1 MNMRKILAVLA
12 AALMLCA
19 AIPMGA
25 LSVTADGAFDFEDGT
40 VGGWLSG
47 CNIEV
52 VDDNGNKVLKWDAS
66 GDDWAN
72 VYYYGSAMV
81 SANKDYVVS
90 FRVKADRNTNINF
103 KINNNWAGDTA
114 AKTFDVST
122 EWQEYSEVINSGAC
136 TNGALLMFSSNAAK
150 ADGATYYLD
159 DISFVEY
166 VEPGTI
172 INGDFETGD
181 LSGWEK
187 HQSTAISTDAHS
199 GSYAANLKGDGG
211 WGGMLNQ
218 SFVITPGKTYVVKMW
233 VKVNA
238 NGVNIQ
244 IIDDGSTNNN
254 QVAAGGWFTATDWT
268 EKVYEFTAI
277 GNNGKI
283 NFCGGGNGIAEDV
296 LVDDITV
303 AEKVYGQVVN
313 GDFSNG
319 SEGWN
324 LSGYASVVDG
334 AIQLDNPTQYNE
346 TLSQVVEIEPNTTYE
361 ITWKSKRVSGTGA
374 FNLYVIQS
382 VSPWANLTSV
392 DGKNWMNETSGE
404 WVANSYTVNSG
415 DNTNMLLKFSTEG
428 TDPGVILLDDVV
440 VTKVIEPEQ
449 PDESIVWSVDFN
461 DGEKKFNVGE
471 VVAEGPDGSNCYKW
485 DFTGGWGSNWAGG
498 LSLDA
503 TKDYTVTMKVK
514 GSIDS
519 TMAITLMPGS
529 WATWWNG
536 PSFSVT
542 TEWQEVVL
550 AIPAGSTSFNTGIFE
565 FQGTGSEPAY
575 TLYVDDIVIS
585 EGLPELPEQSYP
597 INGDFET
604 GKVAPWENLWGSC
617 PTVEIVEGGLDSDY
631 ALHIVSGKWNHV
643 RQTAIPVEPNTWY
656 KVTAW
661 AKNTSD
667 MILLVKD
674 GGDSANLNQT
684 GMTAGEEWTEFSGVF
699 YTGDYTTII
708 ISLMGGEND
717 EVADKYGTFDN
728 VSLEVTEEPVCEHE
742 YEFECSTTCKL
753 CGEETRPEAVCVSDS
768 APCVDGLCIYC
779 GNDVLAT
786 AEHEYEITDG
796 TFATC
801 ETDGSEVYTCTK
813 CGDSYTEVIPA
824 YHNGNLEYTAAKD
837 PVDCATPGNI
847 EYYYCPG
854 CNEYFADANATEMI
868 NPWYINVTV
877 DCVKPEGLADC
888 ADWTCEVCG
897 NENYGSGEHDTGV
910 PACQD
915 GHCSKCD
922 KDIAGYGHQNYDG
935 PACLPGNCYY
945 CGEAM
950 EPVAHENGAWAP
962 CLEGEC
968 SYGCGLTYPATAEHV
983 DDDANGYCDTCW
995 SVMPHDCIDED
1006 GNYECDICYSTMPH
1020 DCIDED
1026 GDLHCDICWGV
1037 MPHDCIDEDGDGWC
1051 DICWEMMPEE
1061 PEVVYGDANGDGII
1075 DTLDEVLLSQYL
1087 AEWDVELDE
1096 AAADAN
1102 GDGIIDTLDEVL
1114 LSQYLAEWDV
1124 TLGPV

>member
-1 MNMRKILAVLA
+1 MNMRKIIAVLA
-12 AALMLCA
+12 AALMLCSVV
-19 AIPMGA
+19 PMGA
-25 LSVTADGAFDFEDGT
+25 LSVAADGAFDFEDGT
-40 VGGWLSG
+40 VGGWQSG

-728 VSLEVTEEPVCEHE
+728 VTLEVTEEPVCEHD
-742 YEFECSTTCKL
+742 YQL
-753 CGEETRPEAVCVSDS
+753 
-768 APCVDGLCIYC
+768 
-779 GNDVLAT
+779 
-786 AEHEYEITDG
+786 TDG

-801 ETDGSEVYTCTK
+801 ETAGSEVYTCTK

-824 YHNGNLEYTAAKD
+824 YHDGNLEYTPAKD
-837 PVDCATPGNI
+837 PVDCANPGNI

-854 CNEYFADANATEMI
+854 CNEYFADANAGEMI

-995 SVMPHDCIDED
+995 NHLAHVDED
-1006 GNYECDICYSTMPH
+1006 ANGECDICWSP
-1020 DCIDED
+1020 
-1026 GDLHCDICWGV
+1026 
-1037 MPHDCIDEDGDGWC
+1037 
-1051 DICWEMMPEE
+1051 MPEE
-1061 PEVVYGDANGDGII
+1061 PVEIIYGDADGDGEI
-1075 DTLDEVLLSQYL
+1075 TALDVVALQQYF
-1087 AEWDVELDE
+1087 AGYVVTLDE
-1096 AAADAN
+1096 AAADAD
-1102 GDGIIDTLDEVL
+1102 GDGEITALDVVVLQQYFAGYEV
-1114 LSQYLAEWDV
+1114 V
-1124 TLGPV
+1124 LGPV

>member
-1 MNMRKILAVLA
+1 MNMRKIIAVLA
-12 AALMLCA
+12 AALMLCSVV
-19 AIPMGA
+19 PMGA
-25 LSVTADGAFDFEDGT
+25 LSVAADGAFDFEDGT

-66 GDDWAN
+66 GADWAN
-72 VYYYGSAMV
+72 IYYYGSAMV
-81 SANKDYVVS
+81 SANTDYVVS

-103 KINNNWAGDTA
+103 KVNNNWAGDTA
-114 AKTFDVST
+114 TKTFDVST

-136 TNGALLMFSSNAAK
+136 TSGALLLFSSNATA

-181 LSGWEK
+181 ATGWETW
-187 HQSTAISTDAHS
+187 QSTVIDAESAHT
-199 GSYAANLKGDGG
+199 GSYGAHLIGVGNWNGILDQAI
-211 WGGMLNQ
+211 
-218 SFVITPGKTYVVKMW
+218 VATPGKTYDVSFWLKA
-233 VKVNA
+233 NA
-238 NGVNIQ
+238 TGINFKIQDGNWEGPNLDSKWFDIDNI
-244 IIDDGSTNNN
+244 GTEWN
-254 QVAAGGWFTATDWT
+254 QYTFTVTPT
-268 EKVYEFTAI
+268 TSSIYL
-277 GNNGKI
+277 
-283 NFCGGGNGIAEDV
+283 NFCGSGEAAEDV
-296 LVDDITV
+296 YVDDFTV
-303 AEKVYGQVVN
+303 TEKVYGQVVN

-485 DFTGGWGSNWAGG
+485 DFGGGWGSNYASG

-536 PSFSVT
+536 PSFNVT
-542 TEWQEVVL
+542 TEWQEVIL
-550 AIPAGSTSFNTGIFE
+550 HIPAGSTSFNTGIFE
-565 FQGTGSEPAY
+565 FQGTGNEPAY

-585 EGLPELPEQSYP
+585 EGLAELPEQSYP

-604 GKVAPWENLWGSC
+604 GSVDPWVNLWGSC

-728 VSLEVTEEPVCEHE
+728 ITLEVTEEPVCEHD
-742 YEFECSTTCKL
+742 YQL
-753 CGEETRPEAVCVSDS
+753 
-768 APCVDGLCIYC
+768 
-779 GNDVLAT
+779 
-786 AEHEYEITDG
+786 TDG

-813 CGDSYTEVIPA
+813 CGDSYTETITA

-837 PVDCATPGNI
+837 PVDCANPGNI

-868 NPWYINVTV
+868 NPWYIEITV
-877 DCVKPEGLADC
+877 DCVRPEGVADC
-888 ADWTCEVCG
+888 ANWTCETCG

-922 KDIAGYGHQNYDG
+922 QDIAGYGCANYDT
-935 PACLPGNCYY
+935 PACEDGVCYY
-945 CGEAM
+945 CGGF
-950 EPVAHENGAWAP
+950 VAGFGHENGAWAP

-983 DDDANGYCDTCW
+983 DADGDDYCDTCWNHLAHIDEDGDGYCDTCW
-995 SVMPHDCIDED
+995 SE
-1006 GNYECDICYSTMPH
+1006 
-1020 DCIDED
+1020 
-1026 GDLHCDICWGV
+1026 
-1037 MPHDCIDEDGDGWC
+1037 
-1051 DICWEMMPEE
+1051 MPEE
-1061 PEVVYGDANGDGII
+1061 PPVEIVYGDADGDGEI
-1075 DTLDEVLLSQYL
+1075 TLLDANLLNQYL
-1087 AEWDVELDE
+1087 SDWDVTLDE
-1096 AAADAN
+1096 AAADAD
-1102 GDGIIDTLDEVL
+1102 GDGEITLLDANL
-1114 LSQYLAEWDV
+1114 LNQYLSDWDV
-1124 TLGPV
+1124 VLGPQG

>member
-12 AALMLCA
+12 ATLMLCA

-25 LSVTADGAFDFEDGT
+25 LSVAADVSFDFEDGT
-40 VGGWLSG
+40 VNGWASDVG
-47 CNIEV
+47 VEV
-52 VDDNGNKVLKWDAS
+52 VDLDGAKVLKWDAS
-66 GDDWAN
+66 GAAWAN
-72 VYYYGSAMV
+72 MYNYCNL
-81 SANKDYVVS
+81 SANTEYVMTMK
-90 FRVKADRNTNINF
+90 VKADRDTNMNF
-103 KINNNWAGDTA
+103 KVLTGDWSATTYTT
-114 AKTFDVST
+114 TFDVTT
-122 EWQEYSEVINSGAC
+122 EWQEVSVQFNSGE
-136 TNGALLMFSSNAAK
+136 GSFVMLSSNADAG
-150 ADGATYYLD
+150 AGATYYVD
-159 DISFVEY
+159 SFAIEVY
-166 VEPGTI
+166 VAPAVPGQI
-172 INGDFETGD
+172 VNGDFETGD
-181 LSGWEK
+181 ATGWNC
-187 HQSTAISTDAHS
+187 HQGTVISTT
-199 GSYAANLKGDGG
+199 AAYNGHYGANIKGDGG
-211 WGGMLNQ
+211 WGGMLDQ
-218 SFVITPGKTYVVKMW
+218 EIAVEAGKTYHISVRVMAQ
-233 VKVNA
+233 A

-244 IIDDGSTNNN
+244 IQDGPTGTRTYLGNT
-254 QVAAGGWFTATDWT
+254 WFDKTAWT
-268 EKVYEFTAI
+268 EVSWDVVPTGDVI
-277 GNNGKI
+277 CI

-296 LVDDITV
+296 YVDDVTVTELKDPSFDGYIT
-303 AEKVYGQVVN
+303 N
-313 GDFSNG
+313 GDFEIGEATPWTLFGNSAISADAAKNG
-319 SEGWN
+319 AYGLICN
-324 LSGYASVVDG
+324 
-334 AIQLDNPTQYNE
+334 NPTGNWNGTAYQDFTVEVGKTYKV
-346 TLSQVVEIEPNTTYE
+346 TMWAKAISQGQNIQIQNPAGGANAASKWFTTTEWTELTFEFTATADTVRINICGGNTGVEE
-361 ITWKSKRVSGTGA
+361 IV
-374 FNLYVIQS
+374 YI
-382 VSPWANLTSV
+382 
-392 DGKNWMNETSGE
+392 
-404 WVANSYTVNSG
+404 
-415 DNTNMLLKFSTEG
+415 
-428 TDPGVILLDDVV
+428 DDVKV
-440 VTKVIEPEQ
+440 EEVTAPVN
-449 PDESIVWSVDFN
+449 DAVWSVDFN

-485 DFTGGWGSNWAGG
+485 DFAGGWGSNYASG

-565 FQGTGSEPAY
+565 FQGTGNEPAY
-575 TLYVDDIVIS
+575 TLYVDDIVIT

-604 GKVAPWENLWGSC
+604 GKVAPWENLWSSC

-631 ALHIVSGKWNHV
+631 ALHIVSKKWCHV

-728 VSLEVTEEPVCEHE
+728 VTLEVTEEPVCEHD
-742 YEFECSTTCKL
+742 YQL
-753 CGEETRPEAVCVSDS
+753 
-768 APCVDGLCIYC
+768 
-779 GNDVLAT
+779 
-786 AEHEYEITDG
+786 TDG
-796 TFATC
+796 TFASC

-824 YHNGNLEYTAAKD
+824 YHNGNLEYNAAVE
-837 PVDCATPGNI
+837 PTDCAHPGNI
-847 EYYYCPG
+847 EHYYCPG
-854 CNEYFADANATEMI
+854 CNEYFADANATEFI
-868 NPWYINVTV
+868 NPWYIEVTV

-983 DDDANGYCDTCW
+983 DEDGDGYCDTCW
-995 SVMPHDCIDED
+995 NHLAHVDED
-1006 GNYECDICYSTMPH
+1006 ANGECD
-1020 DCIDED
+1020 
-1026 GDLHCDICWGV
+1026 LCWS
-1037 MPHDCIDEDGDGWC
+1037 P
-1051 DICWEMMPEE
+1051 MPEE
-1061 PEVVYGDANGDGII
+1061 PVEVVYGDANGDGII

-1124 TLGPV
+1124 TLGPQG